1 MPDSLASPL
10 DISDQTIEQVRM
22 AQADTT
28 RAITTSSGLIGYDLE
43 SPAKVMKPVYTPA
56 LNSIPRRKGPGID
69 VTHWKA
75 ITAFNTG
82 NQLGTVSD
90 GGVVTDIT
98 YNLVNMQNTYQTIAL
113 KNSVTFQAQF
123 RGRSLEGDVRAK
135 RTAELI
141 YALKIAEEQWIINGS
156 SKLFAPAAPVLAT
169 ATTGGSIAA
178 ATVWVQVTAVTSA
191 GSGGESTPGAATS
204 IVTTG
209 STSTLTITIPV
220 VPNAT
225 SYNVYA
231 GTGATQPANGAMWK
245 QTVTATQPV
254 NPMQGSFSVTLTAAL
269 ATSGT
274 NPPSTNTAVTFPDS
288 NQNPL
293 MWDGITSLVV
303 NNPGTFTGAALG
315 DGAMGAYVAQP
326 AAAAGTLALSDIDT
340 ALLQMFLYAR
350 ANPDFLAVSPH
361 DNNSLT
367 NLVVAA
373 GLIRYVVNAT
383 TPQDAAQLTAGQRVT
398 HYLNKTTGKAF
409 PVEVWPYLP
418 QGTVIIGSRSM
429 PYPAGDVP
437 GSVLEIE
444 TNQDYMG
451 YDFPVTD
458 AGGLKWAFTNLVDET
473 LKLYFLGGFGLLR
486 GVAP

>member
-1 MPDSLASPL
+1 MPDVLTSPQ
-10 DISDQTIEQVRM
+10 DISEQTLEQVRM

-123 RGRSLEGDVRAK
+123 RGRSLEGDLRAK

-156 SKLFAPAAPVLAT
+156 AKLYAPPAPVLAG

-178 ATVWVQVTAVTSA
+178 ATNWIQVTAVSA
-191 GSGGESTPGAATS
+191 SGESTPGAAAS
-204 IVTTG
+204 VVTTG
-209 STSTLTITIPV
+209 STSTITVTIFT
-220 VPNAT
+220 VPNAA

-231 GTGATQPANGAMWK
+231 GTGGSQPANGSMWK
-245 QTVTATQPV
+245 VSGLTTTQPT
-254 NPMQGSFSVTLTAAL
+254 NPMQGSFTVTITAAL
-269 ATSGT
+269 PTSGS
-274 NPPSTNTAVTFPDS
+274 NPPAANTAVTFADGS
-288 NQNPL
+288 GNPL
-293 MWDGITSLVV
+293 MWDGIQSLVV
-303 NNPGTFTGAALG
+303 SNAGNFSGAALG

-326 AAAAGTLALSDIDT
+326 AASSGALALADIDT
-340 ALLQMFLYAR
+340 ALLQMFLYSR

-361 DNNSLT
+361 DNNTLT

-383 TPQDAAQLTAGQRVT
+383 TPQDAAELTAGQRVT

-418 QGTVIIGSRSM
+418 QGTVIVGSRSM

-473 LKLYFLGGFGLLR
+473 LKLYYLGGFALLR
-486 GVAP
+486 GVTP

>member
-1 MPDSLASPL
+1 MPDALTSPQ
-10 DISDQTIEQVRM
+10 DISDQTLEQVRL

-28 RAITTSSGLIGYDLE
+28 RAITTSTGLIGYDLE
-43 SPAKVMKPVYTPA
+43 APSKVMKPVYTPA

-82 NQLGTVSD
+82 NQLGTVSE

-98 YNLVNMQNTYQTIAL
+98 YNVVPMQNTYQTIAL

-123 RGRSLEGDVRAK
+123 RGRSMEGDVRAK

-141 YALKIAEEQWIINGS
+141 YALKIAEEQWIISGS
-156 SKLFAPAAPVLAT
+156 SKLWAPAAPVLST
-169 ATTGGSIAA
+169 ATTGGSITA
-178 ATVWVQVTAVTSA
+178 ATNWLQVTAVSA
-191 GSGGESTPGAATS
+191 NGESTPGKATS

-209 STSTLTITIPV
+209 TTSTITITIFT

-245 QTVTATQPV
+245 QTVTANQPA
-254 NPMQGSFSVTLTAAL
+254 NPMQGSFTVTLTAAL
-269 ATSGT
+269 ATSGS
-274 NPPSTNTAVTFPDS
+274 NPPASNTAVTFADGS
-288 NQNPL
+288 GNPL
-293 MWDGITSLVV
+293 MWDGIQALALA
-303 NNPGTFTGAALG
+303 NQGTFTGAALG
-315 DGAMGAYVAQP
+315 DGAAGAYVAQP
-326 AAAAGTLALSDIDT
+326 AASAGTLALADIDT
-340 ALLQMFLYAR
+340 ALLQMFNYAR
-350 ANPDFLAVSPH
+350 ANPDFLAVSPT

-373 GLIRYVVNAT
+373 GEIRYVVNAT
-383 TPQDAAQLTAGQRVT
+383 QPQDAAQLTAGQRVT

-418 QGTVIIGSRSM
+418 QGTLILGSRAM

-458 AGGLKWAFTNLVDET
+458 SGGLKWAFTNLVDET
-473 LKLYFLGGFGLLR
+473 LKLYFLGGYGLIR
-486 GVAP
+486 GVVAS